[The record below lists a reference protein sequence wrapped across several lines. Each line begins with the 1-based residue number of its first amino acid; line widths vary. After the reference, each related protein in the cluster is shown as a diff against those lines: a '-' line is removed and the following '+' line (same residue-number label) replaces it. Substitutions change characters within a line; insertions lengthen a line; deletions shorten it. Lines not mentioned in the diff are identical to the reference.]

1 MLKSNKVKG
10 KGKEIIDMKNRGIK
24 KLTAL
29 ILSFLA
35 VVSVFSISNY
45 DSKIQTSAAPTY
57 EDYQRQ
63 IADLESQEREL
74 DEQIAKN
81 AESLADEQAKQ
92 EALNAKISTIENKIS
107 TFEKYSKELEDD
119 LAQTDAKIRETQANM
134 EQKEKEIKDGI
145 ADFKSRL
152 RAMYVSGSE
161 SYTQVLLESEDF
173 YDVLMRVELVKRIAK
188 HDNDTIDKLLELKK
202 QYEDAEKKYQEQKTK
217 MEKTAQKYAKQL
229 SNLSKEQSNLE
240 TLKAESE
247 ANAASIQ
254 SQNAELNNK
263 KGQLSSQKAQAE
275 YNATTTTTTT
285 TQATTAYR
293 PRPNNNTNNGSSG
306 NSGSNNSGNGG
317 YSSNSGNSG
326 NSSSGYSRDIGTVI
340 SYAKSM
346 VGGSYVWGGSSYR
359 ATDCSGL
366 VMLSYAQV
374 GISLPHNAAAQA
386 GYGKSV
392 SYDSMQPGDLIF
404 FGSSIYH
411 VAMYIG
417 DGKMVHAEN
426 SSTGIVISYV
436 STFSKYNPISAI
448 KRIIY

>member
-1 MLKSNKVKG
+1 MKSK
-10 KGKEIIDMKNRGIK
+10 RIK
-24 KLTAL
+24 RLTAL
-29 ILSFLA
+29 VLSFLA
-35 VVSVFSISNY
+35 VVSVFTINNY
-45 DSKIQTSAAPTY
+45 DSGGIQTSAAPTY

-74 DEQIAKN
+74 DKQIAKN
-81 AESLADEQAKQ
+81 AENLADEQAKQ
-92 EALNAKISTIENKIS
+92 EALSKKISTIENKIS
-107 TFEKYSKELEDD
+107 TFEKYSKELEKD
-119 LAQTDAKIRETQANM
+119 LAETDAKIRETQANM
-134 EQKEKEIKDGI
+134 EQKEKEIKNGI

-152 RAMYVSGSE
+152 RAMYVSGAE

-173 YDVLMRVELVKRIAK
+173 YDILMRFELVKRVAK

-202 QYEDAEKKYQEQKTK
+202 QYENEQKKYQEQKK
-217 MEKTAQKYAKQL
+217 QMEETAQKYAKQL
-229 SNLSKEQSNLE
+229 STLSKEQSNLE
-240 TLKAESE
+240 ALKAESE
-247 ANAASIQ
+247 ANAANIQ
-254 SQNAELNNK
+254 SQNEELNN
-263 KGQLSSQKAQAE
+263 QRSQVSSKKAQAE

-285 TQATTAYR
+285 TTTQATTAYR
-293 PRPNNNTNNGSSG
+293 PSQNNYSNRGS
-306 NSGSNNSGNGG
+306 
-317 YSSNSGNSG
+317 SG
-326 NSSSGYSRDIGTVI
+326 NSSSGYSGSSGNSSNSGSGYSGDIGTVI

-404 FGSSIYH
+404 FGASIYH

-417 DGKMVHAEN
+417 DGMMVHAEN

-436 STFSKYNPISAI
+436 SSFSQYNPISAI

>member
-1 MLKSNKVKG
+1 
-10 KGKEIIDMKNRGIK
+10 MKNRGIK

-134 EQKEKEIKDGI
+134 EQKEKEINEGI

-188 HDNDTIDKLLELKK
+188 HDNDTIDKLLDLKK
-202 QYEDAEKKYQEQKTK
+202 QYEDAEKKYQEQKKK
-217 MEKTAQKYAKQL
+217 MEETAQKYAKQL

-247 ANAASIQ
+247 ANAANIQ
-254 SQNAELNNK
+254 SQNAELNN
-263 KGQLSSQKAQAE
+263 QRSQVSSQKAQAE

-285 TQATTAYR
+285 TQATTAYK
-293 PRPNNNTNNGSSG
+293 PRPNNNTNNGSSS
-306 NSGSNNSGNGG
+306 NSGSNNTGNNG
-317 YSSNSGNSG
+317 YSGNSGNSG
-326 NSSSGYSRDIGTVI
+326 NSGSGYSGDIGTVI

-436 STFSKYNPISAI
+436 SSFSKYNPISAI

>member
-1 MLKSNKVKG
+1 MKSK
-10 KGKEIIDMKNRGIK
+10 RIK
-24 KLTAL
+24 RLTAL
-29 ILSFLA
+29 VLSFLA
-35 VVSVFSISNY
+35 VVSVFTINNY
-45 DSKIQTSAAPTY
+45 DSGGIQTSAAPTY

-74 DEQIAKN
+74 DKQIAKN
-81 AESLADEQAKQ
+81 AENLADEQEKQ
-92 EALNAKISTIENKIS
+92 EALSKKISTIENKIS
-107 TFEKYSKELEDD
+107 TFEKYSKELEKD
-119 LAQTDAKIRETQANM
+119 LAETDAKIRETQANM
-134 EQKEKEIKDGI
+134 EQKEKEIKNGI

-152 RAMYVSGSE
+152 RAMYVSGAE

-173 YDVLMRVELVKRIAK
+173 YDILMRFELVKRVAK

-202 QYEDAEKKYQEQKTK
+202 QYENEQKKYQEQKK
-217 MEKTAQKYAKQL
+217 QMEETAHKYAKQL

-247 ANAASIQ
+247 ANAANIQ
-254 SQNAELNNK
+254 SQNEELNN
-263 KGQLSSQKAQAE
+263 QRSQVSSKKAQAE

-285 TQATTAYR
+285 TTTQAATVYR
-293 PRPNNNTNNGSSG
+293 PSQNNYSNRGS
-306 NSGSNNSGNGG
+306 
-317 YSSNSGNSG
+317 SG
-326 NSSSGYSRDIGTVI
+326 NSSSGYSGSSGNSGNSGSGYSGDIGTVI

-346 VGGSYVWGGSSYR
+346 VGGSYIWGGSSYR

-404 FGSSIYH
+404 FGASIYH

-417 DGKMVHAEN
+417 DGMMVHAEN

-436 STFSKYNPISAI
+436 SSFSQYNPISAI

>member
-1 MLKSNKVKG
+1 MKSK
-10 KGKEIIDMKNRGIK
+10 RIK
-24 KLTAL
+24 RLTAL
-29 ILSFLA
+29 VLSFLA
-35 VVSVFSISNY
+35 VVSVFTINNY
-45 DSKIQTSAAPTY
+45 DSGGIQISAAPTY

-74 DEQIAKN
+74 DKQIAKN
-81 AESLADEQAKQ
+81 AENLADEQAKQ
-92 EALNAKISTIENKIS
+92 EALSKKISTIENKIS
-107 TFEKYSKELEDD
+107 TFEKYSKELEKD
-119 LAQTDAKIRETQANM
+119 LAETDAKIRETQANM
-134 EQKEKEIKDGI
+134 EQKEKEIKNGI

-152 RAMYVSGSE
+152 RAMYVSGAE

-173 YDVLMRVELVKRIAK
+173 YDILMRFELVKRVAK

-202 QYEDAEKKYQEQKTK
+202 QYENEQKKYQGQKK
-217 MEKTAQKYAKQL
+217 QMEETAQKYAKQL

-240 TLKAESE
+240 ALKAESE
-247 ANAASIQ
+247 ANAANIQ
-254 SQNAELNNK
+254 SQNEELND
-263 KGQLSSQKAQAE
+263 QRSQVFSKKAQAE

-285 TQATTAYR
+285 TTQAATTYI
-293 PRPNNNTNNGSSG
+293 PRHNNYSNNGLSG
-306 NSGSNNSGNGG
+306 NSGSNNYSNNG
-317 YSSNSGNSG
+317 YSTNSG
-326 NSSSGYSRDIGTVI
+326 NSSSNSGSSSGGYSGDIGTVI

-404 FGSSIYH
+404 FGASIYH

-417 DGKMVHAEN
+417 DGMMVHAEN

-436 STFSKYNPISAI
+436 SSFSQYNPISAI

>member
-1 MLKSNKVKG
+1 
-10 KGKEIIDMKNRGIK
+10 MKNRGIK

-134 EQKEKEIKDGI
+134 EQKEKEINEGI

-188 HDNDTIDKLLELKK
+188 HDNDAIDKLLDLKK
-202 QYEDAEKKYQEQKTK
+202 QYEDAEKKYQEQKAK
-217 MEKTAQKYAKQL
+217 MEETAQKYAKQL
-229 SNLSKEQSNLE
+229 SNLSKEQANLE

-254 SQNAELNNK
+254 SQNAELNN
-263 KGQLSSQKAQAE
+263 QRSQVSSQKAQAE

-293 PRPNNNTNNGSSG
+293 PRPNNNNTNNGSSG
-306 NSGSNNSGNGG
+306 NSGSNNTGNNG
-317 YSSNSGNSG
+317 YSGNSGNSG
-326 NSSSGYSRDIGTVI
+326 NSGSGYSGDIGTVI

-436 STFSKYNPISAI
+436 SSFSKYNPISAI

>member
-1 MLKSNKVKG
+1 
-10 KGKEIIDMKNRGIK
+10 MKNRGIK
-24 KLTAL
+24 RLTAL
-29 ILSFLA
+29 ILSFLS
-35 VVSVFSISNY
+35 VVSVFSISDY
-45 DSKIQTSAAPTY
+45 DVGKIQTSAAPTY

-63 IADLESQEREL
+63 IADLENQEREL

-119 LAQTDAKIRETQANM
+119 LAETDAKIRETQANM
-134 EQKEKEIKDGI
+134 EQKEKEIKEGI

-188 HDNDTIDKLLELKK
+188 HDNDAIDKLLELKK
-202 QYEDAEKKYQEQKTK
+202 QYEDAEKKYQEQKKK
-217 MEKTAQKYAKQL
+217 MEETAQKYAKQL
-229 SNLSKEQSNLE
+229 SNLSKEQSDLE
-240 TLKAESE
+240 VLKAESE

-254 SQNAELNNK
+254 SQNAELNN
-263 KGQLSSQKAQAE
+263 QRSQVSSQKAQAE
-275 YNATTTTTTT
+275 YNATTTTTTTT

-293 PRPNNNTNNGSSG
+293 PRPNNNNTNSGSYS

-317 YSSNSGNSG
+317 YSGNTGNSSNSG
-326 NSSSGYSRDIGTVI
+326 SGYSGDIGTVI

-366 VMLSYAQV
+366 VMLSYEQV

-436 STFSKYNPISAI
+436 SSFSKYNPITAI

>member
-1 MLKSNKVKG
+1 
-10 KGKEIIDMKNRGIK
+10 MKNRGIK
-24 KLTAL
+24 RLTAL
-29 ILSFLA
+29 ILSFLS
-35 VVSVFSISNY
+35 VVSVFSISDY
-45 DSKIQTSAAPTY
+45 DVGKIQTSAAPTY

-63 IADLESQEREL
+63 IADLENQEREL

-119 LAQTDAKIRETQANM
+119 LAETDAKIRETQANM
-134 EQKEKEIKDGI
+134 EQKEKEIKEGI

-188 HDNDTIDKLLELKK
+188 HDNDAIDKLLELKK
-202 QYEDAEKKYQEQKTK
+202 QYEDAEKKYQEQKKK
-217 MEKTAQKYAKQL
+217 MEETAQKYAKQL
-229 SNLSKEQSNLE
+229 SNLSKEQSDLE
-240 TLKAESE
+240 ALKAESE

-254 SQNAELNNK
+254 SQNTELNN
-263 KGQLSSQKAQAE
+263 QRSQVSSQKAQAE

-293 PRPNNNTNNGSSG
+293 PRPNNNNTNSGSYS

-317 YSSNSGNSG
+317 YSGNSGNSG
-326 NSSSGYSRDIGTVI
+326 NSGSGYSGDIGTVI

-366 VMLSYAQV
+366 VMLSYEQV

-436 STFSKYNPISAI
+436 SSFSKYNPITAI

>member
-1 MLKSNKVKG
+1 MKSK
-10 KGKEIIDMKNRGIK
+10 RIK
-24 KLTAL
+24 RLTAL
-29 ILSFLA
+29 VLSFLA
-35 VVSVFSISNY
+35 VVSVFSTNNY
-45 DSKIQTSAAPTY
+45 DSGVIQTSAAPTY

-81 AESLADEQAKQ
+81 AENLADEQAKQ
-92 EALNAKISTIENKIS
+92 EALSKKISTIENKIS
-107 TFEKYSKELEDD
+107 TFEKYSKELEKD
-119 LAQTDAKIRETQANM
+119 LAETDAKIRETQANM
-134 EQKEKEIKDGI
+134 EQKEKEIKSGI

-152 RAMYVSGSE
+152 RAMYVSGAE

-173 YDVLMRVELVKRIAK
+173 YDILMRFELVKRVAK

-202 QYEDAEKKYQEQKTK
+202 QYENVQKKYQEQKK
-217 MEKTAQKYAKQL
+217 QMEETAQKYAKQL

-240 TLKAESE
+240 ALKAESE
-247 ANAASIQ
+247 ANAANIQ
-254 SQNAELNNK
+254 SQNEELNN
-263 KGQLSSQKAQAE
+263 QRSQVSSQKAQAE

-285 TQATTAYR
+285 TTTQAATSYR
-293 PRPNNNTNNGSSG
+293 PSQNNYTNNVSSG
-306 NSGSNNSGNGG
+306 NSVSSNS
-317 YSSNSGNSG
+317 SSNSGNSG
-326 NSSSGYSRDIGTVI
+326 NSGSGYSGDIGTVI

-404 FGSSIYH
+404 FGASIYH

-417 DGKMVHAEN
+417 DGMMVHAEN

-436 STFSKYNPISAI
+436 SSFSQYNPISAI

>member
-1 MLKSNKVKG
+1 
-10 KGKEIIDMKNRGIK
+10 MKNRGIK

-45 DSKIQTSAAPTY
+45 DGKIQTSAAPTY

-134 EQKEKEIKDGI
+134 EQKEKEINEGI

-188 HDNDTIDKLLELKK
+188 HDNDTIDKLLDLKN

-254 SQNAELNNK
+254 SQNAELNN
-263 KGQLSSQKAQAE
+263 QRSQVSSQKAQAE

-306 NSGSNNSGNGG
+306 NSGSGNSGNSG
-317 YSSNSGNSG
+317 YSGNSGNSG
-326 NSSSGYSRDIGTVI
+326 NSGSGYSGDIGTVI

-436 STFSKYNPISAI
+436 SSFSKYNSISAI

>member
-1 MLKSNKVKG
+1 MKSK
-10 KGKEIIDMKNRGIK
+10 RIK
-24 KLTAL
+24 RLAAL
-29 ILSFLA
+29 VLSFLA
-35 VVSVFSISNY
+35 VVSVFSINNY
-45 DSKIQTSAAPTY
+45 DSGVIQTSAAPTY

-81 AESLADEQAKQ
+81 AENLADEQAKQ
-92 EALNAKISTIENKIS
+92 EALSKKISTIENKIS
-107 TFEKYSKELEDD
+107 TFEKYSKELEKD
-119 LAQTDAKIRETQANM
+119 LAETDAKIRETQANM
-134 EQKEKEIKDGI
+134 EQKEKEIKSGI

-152 RAMYVSGSE
+152 RAMYVSGAE

-173 YDVLMRVELVKRIAK
+173 YDILMRFELVKRVAK

-202 QYEDAEKKYQEQKTK
+202 QYENVQKKYQEQKK
-217 MEKTAQKYAKQL
+217 QMEETAQKYAKQL

-240 TLKAESE
+240 ALKAESE
-247 ANAASIQ
+247 ANAANIQ
-254 SQNAELNNK
+254 SQNDELNN
-263 KGQLSSQKAQAE
+263 QRSQVSSQKAQAE

-285 TQATTAYR
+285 TTTQAATAYR
-293 PRPNNNTNNGSSG
+293 PSQNNYTNNGLSG
-306 NSGSNNSGNGG
+306 NSGSNNSSNNG
-317 YSSNSGNSG
+317 YSTNSG
-326 NSSSGYSRDIGTVI
+326 NSSSNSGSGYSGDIGTVV

-404 FGSSIYH
+404 FGASIYH

-417 DGKMVHAEN
+417 DGMMVHAEN

-436 STFSKYNPISAI
+436 SSFSQYNPISAI

>member
-1 MLKSNKVKG
+1 MKSK
-10 KGKEIIDMKNRGIK
+10 RIK
-24 KLTAL
+24 RLTAL
-29 ILSFLA
+29 VLSFLA
-35 VVSVFSISNY
+35 VVSVFTINNY
-45 DSKIQTSAAPTY
+45 DSGGIQTSAAPTY

-74 DEQIAKN
+74 DKQIAKN
-81 AESLADEQAKQ
+81 AENLADEQAKQ
-92 EALNAKISTIENKIS
+92 EALSKKISTIENKIS
-107 TFEKYSKELEDD
+107 TFEKYSKELEKD
-119 LAQTDAKIRETQANM
+119 LAETDAKIRETQANM
-134 EQKEKEIKDGI
+134 EQKEKEIKNGI

-152 RAMYVSGSE
+152 RAMYVSGAE

-173 YDVLMRVELVKRIAK
+173 YDILMRFELVKRVAK

-202 QYEDAEKKYQEQKTK
+202 QYENEQKKYQEQKK
-217 MEKTAQKYAKQL
+217 QMEETAQKYAKQL

-240 TLKAESE
+240 ALKAESE
-247 ANAASIQ
+247 ANAANIQ
-254 SQNAELNNK
+254 SQNEELNN
-263 KGQLSSQKAQAE
+263 QRSQVSSKKAQAE

-285 TQATTAYR
+285 TTTQATTAYR
-293 PRPNNNTNNGSSG
+293 PSQNNYSNRGS
-306 NSGSNNSGNGG
+306 
-317 YSSNSGNSG
+317 SG
-326 NSSSGYSRDIGTVI
+326 NSSSGYSGSSGNSSNSGSGYSGDIGTVI

-404 FGSSIYH
+404 FGASIYH

-417 DGKMVHAEN
+417 DGMMVHAEN

-436 STFSKYNPISAI
+436 SSFSQYNPISAI

>member
-1 MLKSNKVKG
+1 
-10 KGKEIIDMKNRGIK
+10 
-24 KLTAL
+24 
-29 ILSFLA
+29 
-35 VVSVFSISNY
+35 
-45 DSKIQTSAAPTY
+45 
-57 EDYQRQ
+57 
-63 IADLESQEREL
+63 
-74 DEQIAKN
+74 
-81 AESLADEQAKQ
+81 
-92 EALNAKISTIENKIS
+92 
-107 TFEKYSKELEDD
+107 
-119 LAQTDAKIRETQANM
+119 M
-134 EQKEKEIKDGI
+134 EQKEKEIKNGI

-152 RAMYVSGSE
+152 RAMYVSGAE

-173 YDVLMRVELVKRIAK
+173 YDILMRFELVKRVAK

-202 QYEDAEKKYQEQKTK
+202 QYENEQKKYQEQKK
-217 MEKTAQKYAKQL
+217 QMEETAQKYAKQL

-247 ANAASIQ
+247 ANAANIQ
-254 SQNAELNNK
+254 SQNEELNN
-263 KGQLSSQKAQAE
+263 QRSQVSSKKAQAE

-285 TQATTAYR
+285 TTTQAATAYR
-293 PRPNNNTNNGSSG
+293 PSQNNYSNRGS
-306 NSGSNNSGNGG
+306 
-317 YSSNSGNSG
+317 SG
-326 NSSSGYSRDIGTVI
+326 NSSSGYSGSSGNSGNSGSGYSGDIGTVI

-404 FGSSIYH
+404 FGASIYH

-417 DGKMVHAEN
+417 DGMMVHAEN

-436 STFSKYNPISAI
+436 SSFSQYNPISAI

>member
-1 MLKSNKVKG
+1 MKSK
-10 KGKEIIDMKNRGIK
+10 RIK
-24 KLTAL
+24 SLIAL
-29 ILSFLA
+29 VLSFSA
-35 VVSVFSISNY
+35 AVSVFSLSNY
-45 DSKIQTSAAPTY
+45 DGGKIQTSAAPTY

-63 IADLESQEREL
+63 IADLESQERQL

-92 EALNAKISTIENKIS
+92 EALNKKISTIENKIS
-107 TFEKYSKELEDD
+107 TFEEYSRKLEND
-119 LAQTDAKIRETQANM
+119 LADTDAKIRETQANM

-173 YDVLMRVELVKRIAK
+173 YDVLMRFELVKRVAK

-202 QYEDAEKKYQEQKTK
+202 QYEDEEKQYQEQKKK
-217 MEKTAQKYAKQL
+217 MEDTAQKYAKQL
-229 SNLSKEQSNLE
+229 SKLSKEQSNLE

-247 ANAASIQ
+247 ANAASIK
-254 SQNAELNNK
+254 SQNAELND
-263 KGQLSSQKAQAE
+263 QRSQVSSQKAQAE

-285 TQATTAYR
+285 TTTQATTAYR
-293 PRPNNNTNNGSSG
+293 PRQHNNTNNGSSG
-306 NSGSNNSGNGG
+306 NSG
-317 YSSNSGNSG
+317 NSGNSG
-326 NSSSGYSRDIGTVI
+326 SSGSGYSGDIGTVI

-404 FGSSIYH
+404 FGSRYYH
-411 VAMYIG
+411 VAIYIG
-417 DGKMVHAEN
+417 SGMMVHAEN

-436 STFSKYNPISAI
+436 STFSQYNPISAI

>member
-1 MLKSNKVKG
+1 MKSK
-10 KGKEIIDMKNRGIK
+10 RIK
-24 KLTAL
+24 RLTAL
-29 ILSFLA
+29 VLSFLA
-35 VVSVFSISNY
+35 VVSVFTINNY
-45 DSKIQTSAAPTY
+45 DSGGIQTSAAPTY

-74 DEQIAKN
+74 DKQIAKN
-81 AESLADEQAKQ
+81 AENLADEQEKQ
-92 EALNAKISTIENKIS
+92 EALSKKISTIENKIS
-107 TFEKYSKELEDD
+107 TFEKYSKELEKD
-119 LAQTDAKIRETQANM
+119 LAETDAKIRETQANM
-134 EQKEKEIKDGI
+134 EQKEKEIKNGI

-152 RAMYVSGSE
+152 RAMYVSGAE

-173 YDVLMRVELVKRIAK
+173 YDILMRFELVKRVAK

-202 QYEDAEKKYQEQKTK
+202 QYENEQKKYQEQKK
-217 MEKTAQKYAKQL
+217 QMEETAQKYAKQL

-247 ANAASIQ
+247 ANAANIQ
-254 SQNAELNNK
+254 SQNEELNN
-263 KGQLSSQKAQAE
+263 QRSQVSSKKAQAE

-285 TQATTAYR
+285 TTTQAATAYR
-293 PRPNNNTNNGSSG
+293 PSQNNYSNRGS
-306 NSGSNNSGNGG
+306 
-317 YSSNSGNSG
+317 SG
-326 NSSSGYSRDIGTVI
+326 NSSSGYSGSSGNSGNSGSGYSGDIGTVI

-404 FGSSIYH
+404 FGASIYH

-417 DGKMVHAEN
+417 DGMMVHAEN

-436 STFSKYNPISAI
+436 SSFSQYNPISAI

>member
-1 MLKSNKVKG
+1 
-10 KGKEIIDMKNRGIK
+10 MKNKRIK
-24 KLTAL
+24 RLFAL
-29 ILSFLA
+29 VLSFSA
-35 VVSVFSISNY
+35 AVSVFTVSNY
-45 DSKIQTSAAPTY
+45 GSGKIQTSAAPTY

-74 DEQIAKN
+74 DAQIAKN

-92 EALNAKISTIENKIS
+92 EALRQKISTIENKIS
-107 TFEKYSKELEDD
+107 TYEKYSKELEKD
-119 LAQTDAKIRETQANM
+119 LAETDAKIRETQANM
-134 EQKEKEIKDGI
+134 EQKEKEIKAGI
-145 ADFKSRL
+145 SDFKSRL

-173 YDVLMRVELVKRIAK
+173 YDILMRFELVKRVAK
-188 HDNDTIDKLLELKK
+188 HDNDTIDKLLDLKK
-202 QYEDAEKKYQEQKTK
+202 QYENAEKKYQEQKKK
-217 MEKTAQKYAKQL
+217 MEETAQKYAKQL
-229 SNLSKEQSNLE
+229 SNLSAEQSNLE
-240 TLKAESE
+240 ALKAESE
-247 ANAASIQ
+247 ANAADIQ
-254 SQNAELNNK
+254 SQNNELNN
-263 KGQLSSQKAQAE
+263 QRSQVSSQKAQAE

-285 TQATTAYR
+285 TMTTQATTAYR
-293 PRPNNNTNNGSSG
+293 PRQGNYSNNGSSG
-306 NSGSNNSGNGG
+306 SSGNSSTGISGNTGNSG
-317 YSSNSGNSG
+317 YSGNSG
-326 NSSSGYSRDIGTVI
+326 SGYSGDIGTVI
-340 SYAKSM
+340 AYAKSM

-404 FGSSIYH
+404 FGASIYH

-417 DGKMVHAEN
+417 DGMMVHAEN

-436 STFSKYNPISAI
+436 STFSQYNPITAI
-448 KRIIY
+448 RRIIY